1 MTPYFLGYK
10 PSCFMV
16 LSHGGGS
23 VDGSDDVPLQM
34 GDFGRFQMLIFYNFL
49 GCIDETSTP
58 G

>member
-1 MTPYFLGYK
+1 
-10 PSCFMV
+10 MV